1 MTGSLLQLAANKD
14 GNFNKVVLGNPSVT
28 HLKNV
33 IKKTVNFS
41 VDTKILQFETKV
53 TLGKEN
59 NCKILNQ
66 GMLLSKIYLYVEL
79 PELISKNNNETWKG
93 YVNGIGYSIIKNISF
108 QIGGI
113 IIDKLDGNYLDI
125 YSELYDRNSDE
136 LVNKYYSD
144 LSVESN
150 NSKQK
155 LYIPIP
161 FWFCK
166 DYGNILPLEAISHQE
181 LKIIVEFRNLN
192 EIVKSNISNLELESV
207 EIKSHIIADYINVDP
222 EIQKYFKLKKHLYLI
237 EQTQIIPDHLI
248 STSSLS
254 TRVDLELSLFVKEI
268 MWIIMDENNS
278 IQDIK
283 DGNNWLSYTSIRS
296 NYNDTFSTGKITLDG
311 SDRIEFMDAEF
322 YRKVI
327 PYKYYNYIPRKKIYS
342 YSFNIKPNLNDETL
356 GYCNFSKINKSQ
368 LHLNFNQLGNDG
380 GICNG
385 AVKVYARNYN
395 LLYIENNKAGLI
407 FMN

>member
-93 YVNGIGYSIIKNISF
+93 YVNGVGYSIIKNISF

-113 IIDKLDGNYLDI
+113 VIDKLDGNYLDI
-125 YSELYDRNSDE
+125 HSELYDRNTDE

-150 NSKQK
+150 NTKQK

-192 EIVKSNISNLELESV
+192 EIVKSNISNLELESI
-207 EIKSHIIADYINVDP
+207 EIKSHILADYINVDP
-222 EIQKYFKLKKHLYLI
+222 EIQKYFKLNQHLYLI

-248 STSSLS
+248 STGSLA
-254 TRVDLELSLFVKEI
+254 TRIDLELSLFIKEI
-268 MWIIMDENNS
+268 MWIIMDENNN

-283 DGNNWLSYTSIRS
+283 
-296 NYNDTFSTGKITLDG
+296 K
-311 SDRIEFMDAEF
+311 M
-322 YRKVI
+322 
-327 PYKYYNYIPRKKIYS
+327 
-342 YSFNIKPNLNDETL
+342 
-356 GYCNFSKINKSQ
+356 
-368 LHLNFNQLGNDG
+368 
-380 GICNG
+380 GIIG
-385 AVKVYARNYN
+385 
-395 LLYIENNKAGLI
+395 
-407 FMN
+407 